1 MRQTKDAVYFWS
13 SYLSQWFKSTFTE
26 NGLSFNTAEQYMMY
40 HKAML
45 FNDQENAEKIRAT
58 SDPKKQ
64 KAFGRLVK
72 NFDPAVW
79 DEHKLNIV
87 TQGNYLK
94 FTQNPA
100 LKRDLLATGDKL
112 LVEASPVDKVWGV
125 GLHYDDDLILDEKNW
140 KGENLLGVALMNTR
154 ARIKEEDKK

>member
-1 MRQTKDAVYFWS
+1 MRETKDAVYFWG

-26 NGLSFNTAEQYMMY
+26 NGLNFNTAEQYMMY

-45 FNDQENAEKIRAT
+45 FNDRENAEKIRAT

-94 FTQNPA
+94 FSQNPS

-154 ARIKEEDKK
+154 TRLKEEAKK